1 MLEEIRNLVIGKI
14 DLSRDLSDDELDLL
28 IMQTISEYTGDKYLS
43 LNERLQLHKE
53 LRHSIRGLDILE
65 DLLEDDDIT
74 EIMINGYD
82 NIFIEKEGCIFK
94 YDKCFSS
101 KERLFN
107 VIQQIVAGVNRR
119 VNSAEPIADARLS
132 DGSRVNIVLDPI
144 SIGGDVVTIRKFPK
158 EVMTME
164 KLIELNSI
172 SYECAEFLNMLVRAK
187 YNIFISGGTGSG
199 KTTFL
204 NVLSNAIPA
213 DERIITIEDSA
224 ELQITSL
231 KNLVRLETRQ
241 ATQDLKNPVSL
252 RTLIKSSLRMR
263 PDRIV
268 VGEVRGPETID
279 MLQAMSSGH
288 DGSISTGHANSPADM
303 INRLSVM
310 ILMGMDIPMPAILG
324 MIASGIDIIVQLG
337 RLRDKSRKVLKVTE
351 LLKGNDGNIV
361 FNDLFAFV
369 EKYTD
374 SKGKIIGETKK
385 INPLKNTT
393 KLAAAGINIIN

>member
-1 MLEEIRNLVIGKI
+1 M
-14 DLSRDLSDDELDLL
+14 
-28 IMQTISEYTGDKYLS
+28 TG
-43 LNERLQLHKE
+43 E
-53 LRHSIRGLDILE
+53 
-65 DLLEDDDIT
+65 
-74 EIMINGYD
+74 
-82 NIFIEKEGCIFK
+82 
-94 YDKCFSS
+94 
-101 KERLFN
+101 
-107 VIQQIVAGVNRR
+107 
-119 VNSAEPIADARLS
+119 
-132 DGSRVNIVLDPI
+132 
-144 SIGGDVVTIRKFPK
+144 
-158 EVMTME
+158 
-164 KLIELNSI
+164 
-172 SYECAEFLNMLVRAK
+172 
-187 YNIFISGGTGSG
+187 GSG

-204 NVLSNAIPA
+204 NVLSNAIPT

-241 ATQDLKNPVSL
+241 ASQDLKNPVSL